1 MAYSGERLPR
11 VQQVRRS
18 AHGAAG
24 SGLPGGADTPGG
36 TGRPAAGTDAG
47 SRAHAPALR
56 AAGLASA
63 SRREAA
69 HGCAPGAVR
78 RMRSAKPFAPRSF
91 CAWRAQRRSH
101 NASGPPASA
110 GGARSARARAGRD
123 WRPARRL
130 ASPGRASVTQS
141 KAQWRAEQPPGGGRS
156 PIPRDGLWFW
166 MVSRTRADHP
176 FGRTGRKPTDRGRPR
191 LRRIFARLASY
202 CEDCCDQRVQA
213 AGPGGIP
220 GTMISAAMVFL
231 SLCCRRARGRR
242 LHGHQSRCGRGIRRA
257 SGWWRGRGC

>member
-1 MAYSGERLPR
+1 MAACSRVRMAYSGERLPR

-24 SGLPGGADTPGG
+24 SGLPGGADTPGR

-110 GGARSARARAGRD
+110 GGARSARARAGVTGDLPVGWHHQAEPRSRRAKHNGGPSS
-123 WRPARRL
+123 RPAAADRRFRVTDCGSGWSRGRVQIIHL
-130 ASPGRASVTQS
+130 GAPAGSRQIAAGRACGGSSRVWPATVRTAVIS
-141 KAQWRAEQPPGGGRS
+141 GYRQPAPAG
-156 PIPRDGLWFW
+156 
-166 MVSRTRADHP
+166 SRER
-176 FGRTGRKPTDRGRPR
+176 
-191 LRRIFARLASY
+191 
-202 CEDCCDQRVQA
+202 
-213 AGPGGIP
+213 
-220 GTMISAAMVFL
+220 
-231 SLCCRRARGRR
+231 
-242 LHGHQSRCGRGIRRA
+242 
-257 SGWWRGRGC
+257 